1 MNFLKRSRSI
11 AFVDHK
17 IDMEI
22 TLSGIC
28 TLVIPNL
35 NLIKLPREGG
45 TESGVSYFLHYL
57 YSEIMREY
65 WAFPKEEEPFM

>member
-1 MNFLKRSRSI
+1 ML
-11 AFVDHK
+11 FVDHK

-22 TLSGIC
+22 TLPGIC

-65 WAFPKEEEPFM
+65 